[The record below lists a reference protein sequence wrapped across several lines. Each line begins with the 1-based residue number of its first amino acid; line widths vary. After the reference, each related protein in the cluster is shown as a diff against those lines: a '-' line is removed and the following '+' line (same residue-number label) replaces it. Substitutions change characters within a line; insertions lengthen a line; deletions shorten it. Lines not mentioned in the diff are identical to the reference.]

1 MQQAWVLSSAPTNKR
16 MWMYML
22 TVPSVP
28 RWELKDS
35 EFKVT
40 LGYTA
45 NSKTFWA
52 AWDSVS
58 KKETG

>member
-1 MQQAWVLSSAPTNKR
+1 
-16 MWMYML
+16 MYML